1 MGIIRIDKTAGNY
14 FIASKY
20 YVEDENI
27 SWKAKGIMSY
37 LFSKPDDWQIY
48 QTQLEKVSKD
58 GKASVRST
66 INELIDNGY
75 MTRQSRRKSNG
86 DFDGY
91 NYTLHEHPVNDGV
104 RKMEDAKMEDAKM
117 VIAKSDTTNNNLTNN
132 DLTNNDSRVDFIP
145 YKEII
150 DYLNSKTGKRFS
162 HKSNANQKLIKAR
175 INEGYTKDD
184 FFNVIDTKTNE
195 WINVEDMK
203 QYLQPTTLFGNKFD
217 KYLNQEIPKT
227 TKESNNDNYFSQ
239 ILNEEA

>member
-104 RKMEDAKMEDAKM
+104 RKMEVAKMGDAKM

-217 KYLNQEIPKT
+217 KYLNQEIPKSIE
-227 TKESNNDNYFSQ
+227 ESKNGNYLSQ
-239 ILNEEA
+239 LLNGEA

>member
-20 YVEDENI
+20 YVEDEKI

-48 QTQLEKVSKD
+48 QTQLEKVSID

-91 NYTLHEHPVNDGV
+91 DYTLHEYPTNDGV
-104 RKMEDAKMEDAKM
+104 RKMEDAKMEIAKM
-117 VIAKSDTTNNNLTNN
+117 EIAKSDTTNNNSTNN
-132 DLTNNDSRVDFIP
+132 DLTNNDINISATDVTQEQFEEWWNLYNKKKDKKKANSLFKSTLKK
-145 YKEII
+145 Y
-150 DYLNSKTGKRFS
+150 DYETIMKGTEEYLKT
-162 HKSNANQKLIKAR
+162 IK
-175 INEGYTKDD
+175 D
-184 FFNVIDTKTNE
+184 
-195 WINVEDMK
+195 K
-203 QYLQPTTLFGNKFD
+203 QYQ
-217 KYLNQEIPKT
+217 KYPKT
-227 TKESNNDNYFSQ
+227 FLSQESFLNDYGDEVKTS
-239 ILNEEA
+239 EESYLDKLMEEG

>member
-91 NYTLHEHPVNDGV
+91 DYTLHEYPTNDGV
-104 RKMEDAKMEDAKM
+104 RKMEDAKMEIAKM
-117 VIAKSDTTNNNLTNN
+117 EIAKSDTTNNNSTNN
-132 DLTNNDSRVDFIP
+132 DLTNNDINISATDVTQEQFEEWWNLYNKKKDKKKANSLFKSTLKK
-145 YKEII
+145 Y
-150 DYLNSKTGKRFS
+150 DYETIMKGTEEYLKT
-162 HKSNANQKLIKAR
+162 IK
-175 INEGYTKDD
+175 D
-184 FFNVIDTKTNE
+184 
-195 WINVEDMK
+195 K
-203 QYLQPTTLFGNKFD
+203 QYQ
-217 KYLNQEIPKT
+217 KYPKT
-227 TKESNNDNYFSQ
+227 FLSQESFLNDYGNEVKTSEENY
-239 ILNEEA
+239 LDKLMEEG

>member
-66 INELIDNGY
+66 INELINNGY
-75 MTRQSRRKSNG
+75 MTRQSRRKTNG

-91 NYTLHEHPVNDGV
+91 DYTLHEYPINNGV
-104 RKMEDAKMEDAKM
+104 RKMEDAKMEIAKM
-117 VIAKSDTTNNNLTNN
+117 EIAKSDTTNNNSTNN
-132 DLTNNDSRVDFIP
+132 DLTNNDINTSATKVTQEQFDQWWNLYDKKLDKKKAFSLFKSALKKHEFETIMNGT
-145 YKEII
+145 KN
-150 DYLNSKTGKRFS
+150 YLKT
-162 HKSNANQKLIKAR
+162 I
-175 INEGYTKDD
+175 TD
-184 FFNVIDTKTNE
+184 
-195 WINVEDMK
+195 K
-203 QYLQPTTLFGNKFD
+203 QYQ
-217 KYLNQEIPKT
+217 KYPKT
-227 TKESNNDNYFSQ
+227 FLSQESFLNDYGNEVKTSEENY
-239 ILNEEA
+239 LDKLMEEG

>member
-48 QTQLEKVSKD
+48 QTQLEKVSID

-66 INELIDNGY
+66 INELINNGY

-91 NYTLHEHPVNDGV
+91 DYTLHEYPTNDGV
-104 RKMEDAKMEDAKM
+104 RKMGDAKMEIAKM
-117 VIAKSDTTNNNLTNN
+117 EIAKSDTTNNNSTNN
-132 DLTNNDSRVDFIP
+132 DLTNNDINTSATKVTQEQFEEWWNLYNKKKDKKKANSLFKSTLKKYDYETIMKGT
-145 YKEII
+145 KE
-150 DYLNSKTGKRFS
+150 YLKT
-162 HKSNANQKLIKAR
+162 IK
-175 INEGYTKDD
+175 D
-184 FFNVIDTKTNE
+184 
-195 WINVEDMK
+195 K
-203 QYLQPTTLFGNKFD
+203 QYQ
-217 KYLNQEIPKT
+217 KYPKT
-227 TKESNNDNYFSQ
+227 FLSQESFLNDYGNEVKTSEENY
-239 ILNEEA
+239 LDKLMEEG